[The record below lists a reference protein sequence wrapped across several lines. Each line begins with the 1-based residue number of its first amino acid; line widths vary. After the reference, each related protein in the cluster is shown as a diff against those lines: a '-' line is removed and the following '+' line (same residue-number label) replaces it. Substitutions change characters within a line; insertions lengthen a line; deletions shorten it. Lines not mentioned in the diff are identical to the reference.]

1 MRLTTQQAIDI
12 RNLVAQLAGST
23 ARVWLFGSRVRDEA
37 RGGDVDLL
45 LEVDS
50 EVAEPALL
58 AARLAAKVS
67 RSMHGRKVDVLIKA
81 PNLLHLPIHT
91 IALAQG
97 LQL

>member
-1 MRLTTQQAIDI
+1 MRLTPQQASHI

-23 ARVWLFGSRVRDEA
+23 ARVSLFGSRVRDDA

-50 EVAEPALL
+50 AVAEPALL

-67 RSMHGRKVDVLIKA
+67 RSMQGRKVDVLIKA

-91 IALAQG
+91 VALAQG
-97 LQL
+97 LRL